1 METQE
6 DRSPEVY
13 SVPWLLA
20 AAFTMLAAAMVE
32 KSLNLVGLSIPLV
45 DVYPR
50 QLLDWSVALA
60 VFEIALAVRQIHD
73 RPRA

>member
-1 METQE
+1 MA
-6 DRSPEVY
+6 PENNRDPEIY

-20 AAFTMLAAAMVE
+20 AAFVMLAAAMVE
-32 KSLNLVGLSIPLV
+32 KALNTVGMSIPLV
-45 DVYPR
+45 NVYPR

-73 RPRA
+73 RKA

>member
-1 METQE
+1 MDPDTT
-6 DRSPEVY
+6 RHPEVY

-20 AAFTMLAAAMVE
+20 AAFVMLAAAMVE
-32 KSLNLVGLSIPLV
+32 KALNTVGLSIPVV

-73 RPRA
+73 RKA